1 MRVLVTYGWCR
12 TAYVICESLARA
24 GFTVCACGDSALSMT
39 RASRYVNS
47 FDLVPDPFGDS
58 QAYAAA
64 VGEIMQR
71 RRVCFVVPAHE
82 DFVALQQFRSLLP
95 SKAIIAAPSYGD
107 AGEVLDKWKLIQR
120 AKRANI
126 PVPQTYSPQSLEE
139 AEQIMAQITLPAII
153 KPHRGNGGKG

>member
-64 VGEIMQR
+64 DGEIMQR
-71 RRVCFVVPAHE
+71 RRVCFVVPVNE
-82 DFVALQQFRSLLP
+82 GYEVIQQFRSILP
-95 SKAIIAAPSYGD
+95 SKVIIND
-107 AGEVLDKWKLIQR
+107 
-120 AKRANI
+120 
-126 PVPQTYSPQSLEE
+126 
-139 AEQIMAQITLPAII
+139 
-153 KPHRGNGGKG
+153 